1 MGVRLWPAGTSHHI
15 MYHQT
20 HHPSGRHRHN
30 AVFDWRLLRPGH
42 ERPEPSVKQPVDNRQ
57 LDYLYT
63 QLEQL
68 KTNMREKQSSLA
80 NIIDVQKKR
89 IEDQGS
95 VIQDLDQKLKYNQMT
110 SRGIKK
116 AEDFVF

>member
-1 MGVRLWPAGTSHHI
+1 

-20 HHPSGRHRHN
+20 HHPSGRHVHN
-30 AVFDWRLLRPGH
+30 AVFDWRLLRPSH
-42 ERPEPSVKQPVDNRQ
+42 PRPEPTVHNRQ

-80 NIIDVQKKR
+80 NV
-89 IEDQGS
+89 S
-95 VIQDLDQKLKYNQMT
+95 VV
-110 SRGIKK
+110 SSG
-116 AEDFVF
+116 